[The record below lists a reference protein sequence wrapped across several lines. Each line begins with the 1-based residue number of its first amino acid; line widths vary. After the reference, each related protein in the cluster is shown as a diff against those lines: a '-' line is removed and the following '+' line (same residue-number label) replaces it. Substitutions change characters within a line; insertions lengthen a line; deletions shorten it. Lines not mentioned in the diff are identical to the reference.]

1 LVGGPERR
9 VRLPLSICGVPCLAG
24 TIGPAVGNMRL
35 QLVGVAGYAGVLP
48 VVSLL
53 LARLFWRRDTGA

>member
-1 LVGGPERR
+1 
-9 VRLPLSICGVPCLAG
+9 
-24 TIGPAVGNMRL
+24 MRL

-48 VVSLL
+48 VVSFL